1 MSCLARILP
10 RRLHPGMVLIAVA
23 AVLWLV
29 PFLWMA
35 VAAFRPE
42 VSGAMDIASLW
53 PHGPFTFDNFTEA
66 WTDGHFLL
74 WYVNTIAMCAGILAV
89 QCVTISLAGYAF
101 ARLKFRYRGAIFITF
116 LLQLLLP
123 PSVLV
128 VPNLLMITQ
137 LGIHDT
143 LLGIMAPYLASSF
156 GVFLMRQTFRA
167 IPRDFEDA
175 AMVDGATRLQVIWH
189 VLLPLAKPGLAA
201 FAVISVTSHWNEFL
215 WPIMAASSPGSQVLT
230 VGLAS
235 FTSGAE
241 AGSEWGVVAA
251 GTMLVAGPLLL
262 AFVIFQRRFVSSLVF
277 TGLK

>member
-1 MSCLARILP
+1 
-10 RRLHPGMVLIAVA
+10 
-23 AVLWLV
+23 
-29 PFLWMA
+29 
-35 VAAFRPE
+35 
-42 VSGAMDIASLW
+42 
-53 PHGPFTFDNFTEA
+53 
-66 WTDGHFLL
+66 
-74 WYVNTIAMCAGILAV
+74 MCGGILLV
-89 QCVTISLAGYAF
+89 QCITISLAGYAF
-101 ARLKFRYRGAIFITF
+101 ARLKFRFRGAIFVLF

-123 PSVLV
+123 PAVLV
-128 VPNLLMITQ
+128 VPNLLMVTQ
-137 LGIHDT
+137 LGLHDT
-143 LLGIMAPYLASSF
+143 LLAIMAPYFASSF
-156 GVFLMRQTFRA
+156 GVFLMRQTFRS

-215 WPIMAASSPGSQVLT
+215 WPLMAVSSPGSQVLT

-251 GTMLVAGPLLL
+251 GTALVAGPLLV
-262 AFVIFQRRFVSSLVF
+262 AFLIFQRRFVSSLVF

>member
-1 MSCLARILP
+1 MMRRIPLLKRFSLP
-10 RRLHPGMVLIAVA
+10 TLLIAA
-23 AVLWLV
+23 AALLWLI
-29 PFLWMA
+29 PFAWMA
-35 VAAFRPE
+35 VASLRPQ
-42 VSGAMDIASLW
+42 VSGDMDIASLF
-53 PHGPFTFDNFTEA
+53 PSGPFSLDNFREA
-66 WTDGHFLL
+66 WNSGHFPL
-74 WYVNTIAMCAGILAV
+74 WYFNTIVMCGGILLV
-89 QCVTISLAGYAF
+89 QCITISLAGYAF
-101 ARLKFRYRGAIFITF
+101 ARLKFRFRGAIFVLF

-123 PSVLV
+123 PAVLV
-128 VPNLLMITQ
+128 VPNLLMVTQ
-137 LGIHDT
+137 LGLHDT
-143 LLGIMAPYLASSF
+143 LLAIMAPYFASSF
-156 GVFLMRQTFRA
+156 GVFLMRQTFRS

-215 WPIMAASSPGSQVLT
+215 WPLMAVSSPDSQVLT

-251 GTMLVAGPLLL
+251 GTALVAGPLLV
-262 AFVIFQRRFVSSLVF
+262 AFLIFQRRFVSSLVF